1 MNAHAN
7 DITLKK
13 SPTTDFSPTAAQA
26 TAMAHSGTDLIISA
40 GAGSGKTATLTDRI
54 VNRIADGGMD
64 ISRMLV
70 VTYTKDAA
78 NELKVRI
85 AKKLSKRLKK
95 DPSNHHISSQI
106 VKLNNADIST
116 IHSFCLKCIR
126 PYFDKLG
133 LDSDFRIGEESELV
147 LLRQDAMTRV
157 IDRFYEAEEIDP
169 DFLLVADCYS
179 EYTSEDALR
188 DELLALYSKL
198 SSCARGLEILRDEVS
213 FGEEFLHSAYG
224 EVLVRKVSELV
235 KHFKEPVTELYS
247 EICADNA
254 NAKFFDV
261 FKELADIIERLEN
274 ALKSPTYEGIKAIL
288 NSYTAARVKGG
299 RSKTDPTVD
308 TEYVGYIRADLVAK
322 IKELRDEYF
331 YADKGAIDST
341 ITQNRKICVALY
353 KVLKEYEAEY
363 TNEKRLHSLCDFN
376 DLERY
381 TLRLFYDGNGHIS
394 PLAEDVS
401 QRYDELYIDEYQ
413 DVNSVQDKIFTAIAR
428 NNRFMVGDIKQSI
441 YGFRSAEPELFSGY
455 RDSFVPYGEETD
467 GEVLG
472 KTIFMS
478 DNFRCDES
486 IINATNHV
494 SDYMFLNSHGFKYVT
509 DDRLKHAKLHPENFK
524 PQNAELCLIDRSSI
538 SDESFLNEIDPQ
550 PEFVAQEIKRLLDS
564 GYLPSGEKVEPR
576 HIAIL
581 LKKSAHKIE
590 RYIDAL
596 NKYGINNEYK
606 KEVRFFDKPRIL
618 LLLCILNS
626 VDNPTRDVYLAGALH
641 SGIWGFTL
649 EELVKIKRSAP
660 KGSNLFTALLEY
672 QGEVELCKKVR
683 ELLSTL
689 NRLNLGIRKMSS
701 EDAISFIMNE
711 TGYLSACNAEE
722 RRDAIKLYNLARGY
736 EQGTYKGLYS
746 FLRYIDDVAAKNGIE
761 ETVSSDPDN
770 SVKILTMHKSKGLE
784 YEICFLCDTDKPLSK
799 RSYTAPILFHR
810 NLGVCGYV
818 SREGGIVKYDNILR
832 KCASLA
838 IKDGETEE
846 AMRLLYV
853 AMTRARSKLYIT
865 ASLLKQAEKRAK
877 YARLSHLTDEYS
889 LYSCNSHM
897 DMLLGAFAHPVDF
910 LDVRIVKEDDIYEH
924 DAKDSTQA
932 VAAEADSEAVEIL
945 KERLNFQY
953 SYSHL
958 EKLPAKLSIS
968 TLYPGVLDDEENSEH
983 QKRYTIESLPKFASR
998 DEQVTGADR
1007 GTATHV
1013 FLQFCDF
1020 ESLVKN
1026 GFEHELNRL
1035 LENAYISSSVGKI
1048 IQREHI
1054 EKFISS
1060 EMIGEL
1066 LRAKRLIR
1074 EFRFNVMLPATEFS
1088 EDERLRTEN
1097 ILVQGVTDCI
1107 YENEDGEFILGDYKT
1122 DRVTDENYE
1131 AELKRKHTTQ
1141 LSYYKKA
1148 CEMMFERPISHV
1160 LIYSV
1165 PLAKTVEIK

>member
-1 MNAHAN
+1 MNALDNNLTETKSHA
-7 DITLKK
+7 
-13 SPTTDFSPTAAQA
+13 TDFSPTAAQA

-54 VNRIADGGMD
+54 VNRIAENGMD

-95 DPSNHHISSQI
+95 DPTNHHLSSQI

-133 LDSDFRIGEESELV
+133 LDSDFRIGEEGELV

-188 DELLALYSKL
+188 DELLSLYTRL
-198 SSCARGLEILRDEVS
+198 SSCARGLEILTDEIS
-213 FGEEFLHSAYG
+213 FDKEFLHSPHG
-224 EVLVRKVSELV
+224 KVLVRKVTELV
-235 KHFKEPVTELYS
+235 NHFKHPVNVLFE
-247 EICADNA
+247 EICADHA
-254 NAKFFDV
+254 NDKFLDT
-261 FKELADIIERLEN
+261 FKELVDITDRLEN
-274 ALKSPTYEGIKAIL
+274 ALNAPTYEGIKNIL
-288 NSYTAARVKGG
+288 NSFTSARIKGG
-299 RSKTDPTVD
+299 RSKQNPTVD
-308 TEYVGYIRADLVAK
+308 TEYLGYIRTELVAK

-331 YADKGAIDST
+331 YANKSAIAST
-341 ITQNRKICVALY
+341 ITQNKKICTALY
-353 KVLKEYEAEY
+353 RVLKEYEAEY
-363 TNEKRLHSLCDFN
+363 TAEKRLHSLCDFN

-381 TLRLFYDGNGHIS
+381 TLKLFYDENGKIS
-394 PLAEDVS
+394 LLAKDVS

-413 DVNSVQDKIFTAIAR
+413 DVNSVQDKIFTAISR

-441 YGFRSAEPELFSGY
+441 YGFRSAEPELFAGY
-455 RDSFVPYGEETD
+455 RDSFVPYGEEKD
-467 GEVLG
+467 GEILG

-494 SDYMFLNSHGFKYVT
+494 SDYMFLNSHGFNYVT
-509 DDRLKHAKLHPENFK
+509 DDRLKHAKIHGAGFK

-538 SDESFLNEIDPQ
+538 SEESFLNEIDPQ

-626 VDNPTRDVYLAGALH
+626 VDNPSRDVYLAGAFH
-641 SGIWGFTL
+641 SGIWSFSL
-649 EELVKIKRSAP
+649 EELIKIKRSAP
-660 KGSNLFTALLEY
+660 KGSNLFTALQEY
-672 QGEVELCKKVR
+672 QGDDDLCRKVR
-683 ELLSTL
+683 ELVDTLSRL
-689 NRLNLGIRKMSS
+689 NRSIRKMSS
-701 EDAISFIMNE
+701 EEAISFIMNE

-722 RRDAIKLYNLARGY
+722 RRDAIKLYNIARGY
-736 EQGTYKGLYS
+736 EQGSYKGLYS
-746 FLRYIDDVAAKNGIE
+746 FLRYIDDVAVKNGIE

-799 RSYTAPILFHR
+799 RSYTSPILFHR
-810 NLGVCGYV
+810 NLGICGYV
-818 SREGGIVKYDNILR
+818 SRDGGIVKYDNILR

-910 LDVRIVKEDDIYEH
+910 LDIRIIKEDDIYEQ
-924 DAKDSTQA
+924 SGEQGTQCA
-932 VAAEADSEAVEIL
+932 TDEADEGTLAVL
-945 KERLNFQY
+945 KERLNFKY

-983 QKRYTIESLPKFASR
+983 QKRYTIESLPKFASK
-998 DEQVTGADR
+998 DEHVSGADR

-1020 ESLVKN
+1020 ENLAKN
-1026 GFEHELNRL
+1026 GFDDELNRL
-1035 LENAYISSSVGKI
+1035 LDNAFISSSVGKI

-1060 EMIGEL
+1060 EMLSEL

-1074 EFRFNVMLPATEFS
+1074 EFRFNVMLSADEFS
-1088 EDERLRTEN
+1088 DDERLKTES

-1107 YENEDGEFILGDYKT
+1107 YENSQGELILVDYKT
-1122 DRVTDENYE
+1122 DKVTEENYE
-1131 AELKRKHTTQ
+1131 SELKRKHTTQ

-1148 CEMMFERPISHV
+1148 CEMMFERPISRV

-1165 PLAKTVEIK
+1165 PLAKAVEIK